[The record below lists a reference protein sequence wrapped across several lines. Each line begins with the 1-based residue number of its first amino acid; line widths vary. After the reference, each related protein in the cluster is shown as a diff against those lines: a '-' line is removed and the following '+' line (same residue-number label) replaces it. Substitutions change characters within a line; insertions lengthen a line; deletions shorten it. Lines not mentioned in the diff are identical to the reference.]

1 MMEETMNTH
10 ITTRLPAVL
19 VIAMTLLLGVLSD
32 ASAEH
37 VLSPPQIANGRV
49 VWAAYEVTDAVQP
62 GEIYLYDIA
71 AGTIQRLTDNAL
83 DDSSPRIDDE
93 TVVWVQT
100 DDSGNSTWMIYY
112 YLTGGVPEKAPGNF
126 VWGDS
131 PQVDGDLTVLTRE
144 DGEDREIVIQS
155 ESLRTVQQ
163 LTEDEFQ
170 DSYPSISGNNIAWV
184 RGDGEAAEIFLRAE
198 SGGEVETQVTGND
211 YEDSFSQIKGNTL
224 VWQGHVDG
232 DWEVFL
238 YDVGTGEE
246 PIRVTRNLY
255 DDVSPETDGDHVV
268 WLGYGHPG
276 GEIFVYDISTGQ
288 IAQITIEGGV
298 LNCGSGADLADA
310 IVAMQIVSGIE
321 QTEVCFSADVD
332 GDGKIGIKEV
342 VYILQ
347 GLASLK

>member
-1 MMEETMNTH
+1 MKT
-10 ITTRLPAVL
+10 IISTTLS
-19 VIAMTLLLGVLSD
+19 ILLAFAFGFACS

-71 AGTIQRLTDNAL
+71 AGTVQRLTDNAL

-93 TVVWVQT
+93 TIVWVQT
-100 DDSGNSTWMIYY
+100 DDSGNSTWWIYD
-112 YLTGGVPEKAPGNF
+112 LATGVPEEAPKNF

-170 DSYPSISGNNIAWV
+170 NSYPSISGNNIAWV
-184 RGDGEAAEIFLRAE
+184 RGEGETAEIFLRAE
-198 SGGEVETQVTGND
+198 SGGEVETRVTEND
-211 YEDSFSQIKGNTL
+211 YEDSFSQIKGNSL
-224 VWQGHVDG
+224 VWQGRVNSN
-232 DWEVFL
+232 WEVFL
-238 YDVGTGEE
+238 YDVSTGEE
-246 PIRVTRNLY
+246 PIRVTQNPY
-255 DDVSPETDGDHVV
+255 DDTSPQTDGSHVA
-268 WLGYGHPG
+268 WLGCGHPG

-288 IAQITIEGGV
+288 TAQITIEGGV
-298 LNCGSGADLADA
+298 LNCGSGRDLADA
-310 IVAMQIVSGIE
+310 ILAMQIVSGVE
-321 QTEVCFSADVD
+321 QAEVCFSSDLD

-347 GLASLK
+347 GIASMR